1 MVLPLAQFIN
11 WTVQYWTMKTP
22 ARVERH
28 RRIAEAV
35 RSLVAE
41 QGLRL
46 SMEAVAARAGCSKQ
60 TLYTNYGN
68 KQELVR
74 RVLLDQLDAVT
85 SRWDMSKHDL
95 RTALLMF
102 AQEHIEYV
110 ASDSVVGARRLILAE
125 ARRYT
130 QEAASIFD
138 VAINGMQRQ
147 VAARLATAIRQGQ
160 LREGDPDAMAEM
172 LLAMIRGL
180 DVERRNIGE
189 GHRTTPEQRA
199 QWAAYAV
206 DAFLRAFG
214 R

>member
-1 MVLPLAQFIN
+1 
-11 WTVQYWTMKTP
+11 MKSP
-22 ARVERH
+22 ARIERH

-74 RVLLDQLDAVT
+74 RVLIDRLDAT
-85 SRWDMSKHDL
+85 AARWDADKHDL
-95 RTALLMF
+95 RSALLTF
-102 AQEHIEYV
+102 ALDHVEYLANDATV
-110 ASDSVVGARRLILAE
+110 AARRLILAD

-130 QEAASIFD
+130 AEASAIFD
-138 VAINGMQRQ
+138 VAINGLQRQ
-147 VAARLATAIRQGQ
+147 LSARLHTAIRQGQ
-160 LREGDPDAMAEM
+160 LRDGDAEAMAEI
-172 LLAMIRGL
+172 LLGMIRGL
-180 DVERRNIGE
+180 DVERRNIGD
-189 GHRTTPEQRA
+189 GHRTSEEARA
-199 QWAAYAV
+199 EWATYAV
-206 DAFLRAFG
+206 DAFLRAFS